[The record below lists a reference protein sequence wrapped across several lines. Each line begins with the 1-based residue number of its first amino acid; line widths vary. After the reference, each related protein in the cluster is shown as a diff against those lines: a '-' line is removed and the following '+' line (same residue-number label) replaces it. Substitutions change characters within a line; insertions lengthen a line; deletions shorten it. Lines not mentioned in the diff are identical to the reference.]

1 LFLILSADLLI
12 SLTNTSAFTS
22 IHSIRTKYMDSK
34 VVQELIEQY
43 APEAAAIGIRA
54 ASALAMILLGYWA
67 AKFISGITRKAM
79 EKRSIDATLTNFI
92 VKLVFCIIFALAAI
106 PALAHAGIQTASVIA
121 ALGAAGLAVGL
132 ALQGSLA
139 NFAAGVLLIA
149 FRPCRVGDWVDA
161 GGCSGTVESVSLFST
176 ILLTGD
182 YKRIVIPNSQVM
194 SDAITNYSVM
204 PRRRIDL
211 VVGISYDA
219 DMRVAKEILKKL
231 VEADERILKDP
242 APTIAVSELGDSSVN
257 LVCRPWVATSDYW
270 PTRWKL
276 TEDIKNEFDAA
287 GVGIPY
293 PQMDVHFHKQA

>member
-1 LFLILSADLLI
+1 
-12 SLTNTSAFTS
+12 
-22 IHSIRTKYMDSK
+22 MDSK
-34 VVQELIEQY
+34 AVQELIAQY
-43 APEAAAIGIRA
+43 APDATAIGLRA
-54 ASALAMILLGYWA
+54 ATALTMLLVGYWV
-67 AKFISGITRKAM
+67 AKFASGLVRKAM
-79 EKRSIDATLTNFI
+79 ARRAIDATLTNFI
-92 VKLVFCIIFALAAI
+92 VKLVFCILFALVAI
-106 PALAHAGIQTASVIA
+106 PALGHAGIQTASVIA

-161 GGCSGTVESVSLFST
+161 GGCSGTVESISLFST

-211 VVGISYDA
+211 IVGISYDA
-219 DMRVAKEILKKL
+219 DMRIAKDILKKL
-231 VEADERILKDP
+231 VDADERILKDP

-257 LVCRPWVATSDYW
+257 LICRPWVATADYW
-270 PTRWKL
+270 ATRWKL

-293 PQMDVHFHKQA
+293 PQMDVHFHREDTNQQ

>member
-1 LFLILSADLLI
+1 
-12 SLTNTSAFTS
+12 
-22 IHSIRTKYMDSK
+22 MDSK
-34 VVQELIEQY
+34 AIQELIAQY
-43 APEAAAIGIRA
+43 APDAAAIGLRA
-54 ASALAMILLGYWA
+54 ATALTMLLVGYWI
-67 AKFISGITRKAM
+67 AKFASGLVRTAM
-79 EKRSIDATLTNFI
+79 AKRSIDATLTNFI
-92 VKLVFCIIFALAAI
+92 VKLVFCILFALVAI
-106 PALAHAGIQTASVIA
+106 PALGHAGIQTASVIA

-161 GGCSGTVESVSLFST
+161 GRCSGTVESISLFST

-211 VVGISYDA
+211 IVGISYDA
-219 DMRVAKEILKKL
+219 DMRVAKDILKKL

-257 LVCRPWVATSDYW
+257 LICRPWVATADYW

-293 PQMDVHFHKQA
+293 PQMDVHFHKED

>member
-1 LFLILSADLLI
+1 
-12 SLTNTSAFTS
+12 
-22 IHSIRTKYMDSK
+22 MDSK
-34 VVQELIEQY
+34 AIQELIAQY
-43 APEAAAIGIRA
+43 APDAAAIGLRA
-54 ASALAMILLGYWA
+54 ATALTMLLVGYWI
-67 AKFISGITRKAM
+67 AKFASGLVRTAM
-79 EKRSIDATLTNFI
+79 AKRSIDATLTNFI
-92 VKLVFCIIFALAAI
+92 VKLVFCILFALVAI
-106 PALAHAGIQTASVIA
+106 PALGHAGIQTASVIA

-161 GGCSGTVESVSLFST
+161 GGCSGTVESISLFST

-211 VVGISYDA
+211 IVGISYDE
-219 DMRVAKEILKKL
+219 DMRVAKDILKKL

-257 LVCRPWVATSDYW
+257 LICRPWVATADYW

-293 PQMDVHFHKQA
+293 PQMDVHFHKED

>member
-1 LFLILSADLLI
+1 
-12 SLTNTSAFTS
+12 
-22 IHSIRTKYMDSK
+22 MDSK
-34 VVQELIEQY
+34 AIQELIAQY
-43 APEAAAIGIRA
+43 APDAAAIGLRA
-54 ASALAMILLGYWA
+54 ATALTMLLVGYWI
-67 AKFISGITRKAM
+67 AKFASGLVRTAM
-79 EKRSIDATLTNFI
+79 AKRSIDATLTNFI
-92 VKLVFCIIFALAAI
+92 VKLVFCILFALVAI
-106 PALAHAGIQTASVIA
+106 PALGHAGIQTASVIA

-161 GGCSGTVESVSLFST
+161 GGCSGTVESISLFST

-211 VVGISYDA
+211 IVGISYDA
-219 DMRVAKEILKKL
+219 DMRVAKDILKKL

-257 LVCRPWVATSDYW
+257 LICRPWVATADYW

-293 PQMDVHFHKQA
+293 PQMDVHFHKED

>member
-1 LFLILSADLLI
+1 
-12 SLTNTSAFTS
+12 
-22 IHSIRTKYMDSK
+22 MDSK
-34 VVQELIEQY
+34 ALQEMIEQY
-43 APEAAAIGIRA
+43 GPDAAAIGLRA
-54 ASALAMILLGYWA
+54 ASSLTMLLVGYWV
-67 AKFISGITRKAM
+67 AKFVSGIVRKAM
-79 EKRSIDATLTNFI
+79 AKRGIDATLTNFI
-92 VKLVFCIIFALAAI
+92 VKLVFCILFALVAI
-106 PALAHAGIQTASVIA
+106 PALGHAGIQTASVIA

-211 VVGISYDA
+211 IVGISYDA
-219 DMRVAKEILKKL
+219 DMRVAKDILKKL
-231 VEADERILKDP
+231 VDADERILKDP

-257 LVCRPWVATSDYW
+257 LICRPWVATGDYW

-276 TEDIKNEFDAA
+276 TEDIKTEFDAA

-293 PQMDVHFHKQA
+293 PQMDVHFHKQD

>member
-1 LFLILSADLLI
+1 MDADTL
-12 SLTNTSAFTS
+12 
-22 IHSIRTKYMDSK
+22 
-34 VVQELIEQY
+34 QELVAQY
-43 APEAAAIGIRA
+43 SPDVITIGVRA

-67 AKFISGITRKAM
+67 AKFISGLTRKTM
-79 EKRSIDATLTNFI
+79 VKRDIDTTLTNFL

-149 FRPCRVGDWVDA
+149 FRPCRVGDWIDA
-161 GGCSGTVESVSLFST
+161 GGCSGSVESISLFST

-182 YKRIVIPNSQVM
+182 YKRIVIPNAKVM
-194 SDAITNYSVM
+194 SDAITNYSAM

-211 VVGISYDA
+211 IVGISYEA
-219 DMRVAKEILKKL
+219 DMRTAKQILQKL
-231 VEADERILKDP
+231 VAADERILKDP
-242 APTIAVSELGDSSVN
+242 APTIAVSELANSSVN

-270 PTRWKL
+270 PTRWQL
-276 TEDIKNEFDAA
+276 TEDIKTEFDAA

-293 PQMDVHFHKQA
+293 PQIDVHFHKEATGN

>member
-1 LFLILSADLLI
+1 
-12 SLTNTSAFTS
+12 
-22 IHSIRTKYMDSK
+22 MDSK
-34 VVQELIEQY
+34 ALQEMIEQY
-43 APEAAAIGIRA
+43 GPDAAAIGLRA
-54 ASALAMILLGYWA
+54 ASSLTMLLVGYWV
-67 AKFISGITRKAM
+67 AKFVSGIVRKAM
-79 EKRSIDATLTNFI
+79 AKRGIDATLTNFI
-92 VKLVFCIIFALAAI
+92 VKLVFCILFALVAI
-106 PALAHAGIQTASVIA
+106 PALGHAGIQTASVIA

-211 VVGISYDA
+211 IVGISYDA
-219 DMRVAKEILKKL
+219 DMRVAKDILKKL
-231 VEADERILKDP
+231 VDADERILKDP

-257 LVCRPWVATSDYW
+257 LICRPWVATGDYW

-276 TEDIKNEFDAA
+276 TEDIKTEFDAA

-293 PQMDVHFHKQA
+293 PQMDVHFHREETEQQ

>member
-1 LFLILSADLLI
+1 
-12 SLTNTSAFTS
+12 
-22 IHSIRTKYMDSK
+22 MDSK
-34 VVQELIEQY
+34 ALQEMIEQY
-43 APEAAAIGIRA
+43 GPDAAAIGLRA
-54 ASALAMILLGYWA
+54 ASSLTMLLVGYWV
-67 AKFISGITRKAM
+67 AKFVSGVVRKAM
-79 EKRSIDATLTNFI
+79 AKRGIDATLTNFI
-92 VKLVFCIIFALAAI
+92 VKLVFCILFALVAI
-106 PALAHAGIQTASVIA
+106 PALGHAGIQTASVIA

-211 VVGISYDA
+211 IVGISYDA
-219 DMRVAKEILKKL
+219 DMRVAKDILKKL
-231 VEADERILKDP
+231 VDADERILKDP

-257 LVCRPWVATSDYW
+257 LICRPWVATGDYW

-276 TEDIKNEFDAA
+276 TEDIKTEFDAA

-293 PQMDVHFHKQA
+293 PQMDVHFHREETEQQ

>member
-1 LFLILSADLLI
+1 MDADTL
-12 SLTNTSAFTS
+12 
-22 IHSIRTKYMDSK
+22 
-34 VVQELIEQY
+34 QELVAQY
-43 APEAAAIGIRA
+43 SPDVITIGVRA

-67 AKFISGITRKAM
+67 AKFISGLTRKTM
-79 EKRSIDATLTNFI
+79 VKRDIDTTLTNFLA
-92 VKLVFCIIFALAAI
+92 KLVFCIIFALAAI

-149 FRPCRVGDWVDA
+149 FRPCRVGDWIDA
-161 GGCSGTVESVSLFST
+161 GGCSGSVESISLFST

-182 YKRIVIPNSQVM
+182 YKRIVIPNAKVM
-194 SDAITNYSVM
+194 SDAITNYSAM

-211 VVGISYDA
+211 IVGISYEA
-219 DMRVAKEILKKL
+219 DMRTAKQILQKL
-231 VEADERILKDP
+231 VAADERILKDP
-242 APTIAVSELGDSSVN
+242 APTIAVSELANSSVN

-270 PTRWKL
+270 PTRWQL
-276 TEDIKNEFDAA
+276 TEDIKTEFDAA

-293 PQMDVHFHKQA
+293 PQIDVHFHKEATGN

>member
-1 LFLILSADLLI
+1 
-12 SLTNTSAFTS
+12 
-22 IHSIRTKYMDSK
+22 MDSK

>member
-1 LFLILSADLLI
+1 
-12 SLTNTSAFTS
+12 
-22 IHSIRTKYMDSK
+22 MDAK
-34 VVQELIEQY
+34 VLQELIAQY
-43 APEAAAIGIRA
+43 APDAAAIGIRA
-54 ASALAMILLGYWA
+54 ASALTIILLGYWA
-67 AKFISGITRKAM
+67 AKFVSGLTRKAM
-79 EKRSIDATLTNFI
+79 ARRDIDATLTNFL
-92 VKLVFCIIFALAAI
+92 VKLVLCIVFALAAI

-149 FRPCRVGDWVDA
+149 FRPCRVGDWIEA
-161 GGCSGTVESVSLFST
+161 GGCSGSVESISLFST

-182 YKRIVIPNSQVM
+182 FKRIVIPNAKVM
-194 SDAITNYSVM
+194 SDAITNYSAM

-219 DMRVAKEILKKL
+219 DMRLAKQILQKL

-242 APTIAVSELGDSSVN
+242 PPTIAVSELGDSSVN
-257 LVCRPWVATSDYW
+257 LVCRPWVATADYW

-276 TEDIKNEFDAA
+276 TEDIKTEFDAA

>member
-1 LFLILSADLLI
+1 
-12 SLTNTSAFTS
+12 
-22 IHSIRTKYMDSK
+22 MDSK
-34 VVQELIEQY
+34 ALQEMIEQY
-43 APEAAAIGIRA
+43 GPDAAAIGLRA
-54 ASALAMILLGYWA
+54 ASSLTMLLVGYWV
-67 AKFISGITRKAM
+67 AKFVSGIVRKAM
-79 EKRSIDATLTNFI
+79 AKRGIDATLTNFI
-92 VKLVFCIIFALAAI
+92 VKLVFCILFALVAI
-106 PALAHAGIQTASVIA
+106 PALGHAGIQTASVIA

-211 VVGISYDA
+211 IVGISYDA
-219 DMRVAKEILKKL
+219 DMRVAKDILKKL
-231 VEADERILKDP
+231 VDADERILKDP

-257 LVCRPWVATSDYW
+257 LICRPWVATGDYW

-276 TEDIKNEFDAA
+276 TEDIKTEFDAA

-293 PQMDVHFHKQA
+293 PQMDVHFHREEAEQQ

>member
-1 LFLILSADLLI
+1 
-12 SLTNTSAFTS
+12 
-22 IHSIRTKYMDSK
+22 MDSK
-34 VVQELIEQY
+34 ALEELIAQY
-43 APEAAAIGIRA
+43 GPDAISIGIRA
-54 ASALAMILLGYWA
+54 ASALAMLLIGYWV
-67 AKFISGITRKAM
+67 AKFISGIVRKAM
-79 EKRSIDATLTNFI
+79 TNRGTDATLTNFLA
-92 VKLVFCIIFALAAI
+92 KLVFFIIFALAAI

-161 GGCSGTVESVSLFST
+161 GGCSGTVESISLFST

-219 DMRVAKEILKKL
+219 DMRVAKDILKKL
-231 VEADERILKDP
+231 VDADERILKDP

-257 LVCRPWVATSDYW
+257 LVCRPWVATADYW
-270 PTRWKL
+270 ATRWKL
-276 TEDIKNEFDAA
+276 TEDIKTEFDAA

-293 PQMDVHFHKQA
+293 PQMDVHFHKEA

>member
-1 LFLILSADLLI
+1 
-12 SLTNTSAFTS
+12 
-22 IHSIRTKYMDSK
+22 MDSK
-34 VVQELIEQY
+34 ALQEMIEQY
-43 APEAAAIGIRA
+43 GPDAAAIGLRA
-54 ASALAMILLGYWA
+54 ASSLTMLLVGYWV
-67 AKFISGITRKAM
+67 AKFVSGVVRKAM
-79 EKRSIDATLTNFI
+79 AKRGIDATLTNFI
-92 VKLVFCIIFALAAI
+92 VKLVFCVLFALVAI
-106 PALAHAGIQTASVIA
+106 PALGHAGIQTASVIA

-211 VVGISYDA
+211 IVGISYDA
-219 DMRVAKEILKKL
+219 DMRVAKDILKKL
-231 VEADERILKDP
+231 VDADERILKDP

-257 LVCRPWVATSDYW
+257 LICRPWVATGDYW

-276 TEDIKNEFDAA
+276 TEDIKTEFDAA

-293 PQMDVHFHKQA
+293 PQMDVHFHREEAEQQ

>member
-1 LFLILSADLLI
+1 
-12 SLTNTSAFTS
+12 
-22 IHSIRTKYMDSK
+22 MDSK
-34 VVQELIEQY
+34 ALQEMIEQY
-43 APEAAAIGIRA
+43 GPDAAAIGLRA
-54 ASALAMILLGYWA
+54 ASSLTMLLVGYWV
-67 AKFISGITRKAM
+67 AKFVSGVVRKAM
-79 EKRSIDATLTNFI
+79 AKRGIDATLTNFI
-92 VKLVFCIIFALAAI
+92 VKLVFCVLFALVAI
-106 PALAHAGIQTASVIA
+106 PALGHAGIQTASVIA

-211 VVGISYDA
+211 IVGISYDA
-219 DMRVAKEILKKL
+219 DMRVAKDILKKL
-231 VEADERILKDP
+231 VDADERILKDP

-257 LVCRPWVATSDYW
+257 LICRPWVATGDYW

-276 TEDIKNEFDAA
+276 TEDIKTEFDAA

-293 PQMDVHFHKQA
+293 PQMDVHFHREETEQQ

>member
-1 LFLILSADLLI
+1 
-12 SLTNTSAFTS
+12 
-22 IHSIRTKYMDSK
+22 MDSK
-34 VVQELIEQY
+34 EIQLLIEEY
-43 APEAAAIGIRA
+43 GPDAAAIGLQVA
-54 ASALAMILLGYWA
+54 GALAMILIGYWI
-67 AKFISGITRKAM
+67 AKFVSSVIKAAM
-79 EKRSIDATLTNFI
+79 AKRNIDLTLTNFI
-92 VKLVFCIIFALAAI
+92 GKLVFFILFALGAI

-149 FRPCRVGDWVDA
+149 FRPCKVGDWVDA
-161 GGCSGTVESVSLFST
+161 GGCSGTVESISLFST

-182 YKRIVIPNSQVM
+182 YKRIVIPNSKVM

-219 DMRVAKEILKKL
+219 DMRLAKEILQKL
-231 VEADERILKDP
+231 VEADARILKDP
-242 APTIAVSELGDSSVN
+242 AATIVVSELGDSSVN
-257 LVCRPWVATSDYW
+257 LLCRPWVATADYW

-276 TEDIKNEFDAA
+276 VEDLKNAFDTA
-287 GVGIPY
+287 GIGIPY
-293 PQMDVHFHKQA
+293 PQMDVHFHKES

>member
-1 LFLILSADLLI
+1 
-12 SLTNTSAFTS
+12 
-22 IHSIRTKYMDSK
+22 MDSK

-43 APEAAAIGIRA
+43 GPEAATIGIRA
-54 ASALAMILLGYWA
+54 ASALAMILIGYWA
-67 AKFISGITRKAM
+67 AKFISGVTRKAM
-79 EKRSIDATLTNFI
+79 VKREIDATLTNFI

-211 VVGISYDA
+211 IVGISYDA
-219 DMRVAKEILKKL
+219 DMRVAKEILNKL
-231 VEADERILKDP
+231 VDADERILKDP

-293 PQMDVHFHKQA
+293 PQMDVHFHKQV

>member
-1 LFLILSADLLI
+1 
-12 SLTNTSAFTS
+12 
-22 IHSIRTKYMDSK
+22 MDSK
-34 VVQELIEQY
+34 EIQLLIEQY
-43 APEAAAIGIRA
+43 GPEITSVGLRIAG
-54 ASALAMILLGYWA
+54 ALAMILIGYWV
-67 AKFISGITRKAM
+67 AKFVSGIIKTAM
-79 EKRSIDATLTNFI
+79 GKRSIDSTLTNFI
-92 VKLVFCIIFALAAI
+92 SKLVFSILFALTAI

-149 FRPCRVGDWVDA
+149 FRPCKVGDWVDA
-161 GGCSGTVESVSLFST
+161 GGCSGTVESISLFST

-182 YKRIVIPNSQVM
+182 FKRIIIPNSKVM

-211 VVGISYDA
+211 IVGISYDA
-219 DMRVAKEILKKL
+219 DMRQAKEILQKL
-231 VEADERILKDP
+231 VEAEARILKDP
-242 APTIAVSELGDSSVN
+242 APTIAVAELGDSSVN

-276 TEDIKNEFDAA
+276 VEDLKNAFDAA
-287 GVGIPY
+287 GIGIPY
-293 PQMDVHFHKQA
+293 PQMDVHFHKES

>member
-1 LFLILSADLLI
+1 
-12 SLTNTSAFTS
+12 
-22 IHSIRTKYMDSK
+22 MDSK
-34 VVQELIEQY
+34 AIQELIAQY
-43 APEAAAIGIRA
+43 APDAAAIGLRA
-54 ASALAMILLGYWA
+54 ATALTMLLVGYWI
-67 AKFISGITRKAM
+67 AKFASGLVRTAM
-79 EKRSIDATLTNFI
+79 AKRSIDATLTNFI
-92 VKLVFCIIFALAAI
+92 VKLVFCILFALVAI
-106 PALAHAGIQTASVIA
+106 PALGHAGIQTASVIA

-149 FRPCRVGDWVDA
+149 FRPGRVGDWDDA
-161 GGCSGTVESVSLFST
+161 GGCSGTVESISLFST

-211 VVGISYDA
+211 IVGISYDA
-219 DMRVAKEILKKL
+219 DMRVAKDILKKL

-257 LVCRPWVATSDYW
+257 LICRPWVATADYW

-293 PQMDVHFHKQA
+293 PQMDVHFHKED

>member
-1 LFLILSADLLI
+1 
-12 SLTNTSAFTS
+12 
-22 IHSIRTKYMDSK
+22 MDSK
-34 VVQELIEQY
+34 AIQELITQY
-43 APEAAAIGIRA
+43 APDAAAIGLRA
-54 ASALAMILLGYWA
+54 ATALTMLLVGYWI
-67 AKFISGITRKAM
+67 AKCASGLVRTAM
-79 EKRSIDATLTNFI
+79 AKRSIDATLTNFI
-92 VKLVFCIIFALAAI
+92 VKLVFCILFALVAI
-106 PALAHAGIQTASVIA
+106 PALGHAGIQTASVIA

-161 GGCSGTVESVSLFST
+161 GGCSGTVESISLFST
-176 ILLTGD
+176 ILLTAD

-211 VVGISYDA
+211 IVGISYDA
-219 DMRVAKEILKKL
+219 DMRVAKDILKKL

-257 LVCRPWVATSDYW
+257 LICRPWVATADYW

-293 PQMDVHFHKQA
+293 PQMDVHFHKED

>member
-1 LFLILSADLLI
+1 MDADTL
-12 SLTNTSAFTS
+12 
-22 IHSIRTKYMDSK
+22 
-34 VVQELIEQY
+34 QELVALYSPDVIT
-43 APEAAAIGIRA
+43 IGVRA

-67 AKFISGITRKAM
+67 AKFISGLTRKTM
-79 EKRSIDATLTNFI
+79 VKRDIDTTLTNFL

-149 FRPCRVGDWVDA
+149 FRPCRVGDWIDA
-161 GGCSGTVESVSLFST
+161 GGCSGSVESISLFST

-182 YKRIVIPNSQVM
+182 YKRIVIPNAKVM
-194 SDAITNYSVM
+194 SDAITNYSAM

-211 VVGISYDA
+211 IVGISYEA
-219 DMRVAKEILKKL
+219 DMRTAKQILQKL
-231 VEADERILKDP
+231 VAADERILKDP
-242 APTIAVSELGDSSVN
+242 APTIAVSELANSSVN

-270 PTRWKL
+270 PTRWQL
-276 TEDIKNEFDAA
+276 TEDIKTEFDAA

-293 PQMDVHFHKQA
+293 PQIDVHFHKEATGN